1 MNVENLEGIAHSDS
15 RHSEDVTGQLEE
27 IIVTIFHALAGKYL
41 YLFAG
46 NISCPG
52 WKYIFGGNMPLVKTF
67 IVHNI
72 ILQT

>member
-41 YLFAG
+41 YLFAE
-46 NISCPG
+46 NISC

-67 IVHNI
+67 IVLNI

>member
-1 MNVENLEGIAHSDS
+1 MNVENLEGVAHSDS

-52 WKYIFGGNMPLVKTF
+52 WKYIF
-67 IVHNI
+67 
-72 ILQT
+72 